1 VSVHEALPKAGTR
14 RRKMRAIRSFFRGSS
29 VPVLLL
35 LCCLVAHLLLL
46 APTRAIAPAVAVA
59 EEEEDLFAWQPCP
72 EVCSSTVEAKEEG
85 ARIFYL
91 ILIHNERT
99 MNDALHLFRAI
110 RDPRN
115 IIFIHYDTAAEYLM
129 QDEDHA
135 LFQEM
140 ETCACGAK
148 IRIESV
154 YSVEWSKWSMNL
166 PTLYGLQ
173 VAAEE
178 YTDQWDVF
186 INLSGDT
193 LPVYTTDVMAEL
205 LEQLSSYNFVT
216 SRSCET
222 DLVPTSVYH
231 FPRFWHKRR
240 HYTGDERETDP
251 VLSVNADTNMTVKIH
266 FGSQWVILQQDFVRW
281 LVQELHNDLSW
292 PSQLRDY
299 LQASGKLMT
308 DETFIPTVLM
318 HAPQFADTLPVGP
331 LVVRNANTTT
341 HTIHHV
347 RYERMD
353 EHYPSA
359 FGVFV
364 EDQHYQVPDSLLDV
378 LDQPRIW
385 GPYFLG
391 TYDLGGLKLS
401 GALFARKISALV
413 DPNLVRLLPVD
424 HIQQIPD
431 IRWPHE
437 VSVTAKPD
445 WSSEKVAWKEM
456 MDRQRKQTDDVD
468 DEEL

>member
-1 VSVHEALPKAGTR
+1 
-14 RRKMRAIRSFFRGSS
+14 MM
-29 VPVLLL
+29 
-35 LCCLVAHLLLL
+35 AHLLLL
-46 APTRAIAPAVAVA
+46 APADA

-72 EVCSSTVEAKEEG
+72 EACSSTVEAKEEG

-99 MNDALHLFRAI
+99 QNDALHLFRAI

-115 IIFIHYDTAAEYLM
+115 VIFIHYDTAAEYLM

-173 VAAEE
+173 VAAED

-222 DLVPTSVYH
+222 DLLPTSVYH

-240 HYTGDERETDP
+240 HYTGDERDSDP
-251 VLSVNADTNMTVKIH
+251 VLSVNADTNITVKIH
-266 FGSQWVILQQDFVRW
+266 FGSQWVILQHDFVRW

-308 DETFIPTVLM
+308 DETFIPSVLM
-318 HAPQFADTLPVGP
+318 HAPQFADTLPVAP
-331 LVVRNANTTT
+331 LVVRNATTTT
-341 HTIHHV
+341 HTIYHV

-359 FGVFV
+359 FGVFA
-364 EDQHYQVPDSLLDV
+364 EEQHYQVPDSLLDV
-378 LDQPRIW
+378 LDQPRVW

-401 GALFARKISALV
+401 GALFARKISALI

-424 HIQQIPD
+424 HIQEIPD

-445 WSSEKVAWKEM
+445 WGSEKVAWKEM
-456 MDRQRKQTDDVD
+456 LDRKKKQTNGGDDD